1 MKTSA
6 AILLAIAASATAAEI
21 RLAWDANPEPDIAR
35 YEVSY
40 ESATDQRR
48 SQTAATTPAATIS
61 GLTPGVTYAFEVVA
75 INTAGLRS
83 EPSESITATA
93 PDAVTLTL
101 ERSTDLGAWV
111 PVQTISLPRKPRE
124 FFRLKLTTNNT
135 P

>member
-1 MKTSA
+1 MKLSA
-6 AILLAIAASATAAEI
+6 AILLAIAAAAHAAEI

-61 GLTPGVTYAFEVVA
+61 GLTPGVTYQFAVVA

-83 EPSESITATA
+83 DPSEPISATA
-93 PDAVTLTL
+93 PDAVTITL
-101 ERSTDLGAWV
+101 ERSTDLKTWQ
-111 PVQTISLPRKPRE
+111 PVQTLSLPRKALE

>member
-1 MKTSA
+1 MKTLTASIMLA
-6 AILLAIAASATAAEI
+6 AWAAGSEI
-21 RLAWDANPEPDIAR
+21 RLAWDANPESDIAR

-61 GLTPGVTYAFEVVA
+61 GLTPGVVYTFEVVA

-83 EPSESITATA
+83 EPSAPITATA
-93 PDAVTLTL
+93 PDSVTITL
-101 ERSTDLGAWV
+101 ERSTDLKTWQ

-135 P
+135 AP